1 MREGAIVEWQ
11 PIEKYDA
18 MKKKP
23 SGFVVFLVAE
33 EPEKSHGLPQTITE
47 SRTMGFRTIT
57 HFFVLPEVPK

>member
-1 MREGAIVEWQ
+1 MEWRAIEQ
-11 PIEKYDA
+11 YDK

-33 EPEKSHGLPQTITE
+33 EKRKSHGLPQTITA

-57 HFFVLPEVPK
+57 HFCVLPDVPESTPDL

>member
-1 MREGAIVEWQ
+1 MQWK
-11 PIEKYDA
+11 PIEEYDA

-33 EPEKSHGLPQTITE
+33 EVRKSHGLPQTITV

-57 HFFVLPEVPK
+57 HFCVLPEVPK